1 MKNLFI
7 GGSSELAIQIA
18 ENISNT
24 YNLSRKKNKFYR
36 KNFIVKNYS
45 RYELK
50 KVFKKLVKFKFNN
63 ILIFNGYFMPSTLSG
78 VKEDDLNKMLNIN
91 LKTPLIISKLCL
103 ENKIIENNGS
113 VYFISSLAAKKPA
126 IGNALYAITKNSLNF
141 ANKIFHLEQKKRNIR
156 FNIISF
162 GIIRNK
168 MGKYLIDSIPMLRN
182 NKKNFSK
189 LNIIKN
195 KIKKIL
201 QSKKFNGKNIYI

>member
-78 VKEDDLNKMLNIN
+78 VKEGDLNKMLNIN

-162 GIIRNK
+162 GIIKNK

>member
-18 ENISNT
+18 KNISNT

-50 KVFKKLVKFKFNN
+50 KVFKKLARFKFNN
-63 ILIFNGYFMPSTLSG
+63 ILIFNGYFIPSTLSG
-78 VKEDDLNKMLNIN
+78 VKESDLNKMLNIN

-141 ANKIFHLEQKKRNIR
+141 ASKIF
-156 FNIISF
+156 F
-162 GIIRNK
+162 
-168 MGKYLIDSIPMLRN
+168 
-182 NKKNFSK
+182 
-189 LNIIKN
+189 
-195 KIKKIL
+195 
-201 QSKKFNGKNIYI
+201 